1 MPGSENTIK
10 TVAYEEGTYQGYCTE
25 YCGVAHSQMYF
36 TVKVVSQDEYEQ
48 WVDDQQSSSSS
59 GDIEVE
65 GDVTPGAARGA

>member
-36 TVKVVSQDEYEQ
+36 TVKVVSQEEYQQFLDE
-48 WVDDQQSSSSS
+48 QQSSSS
-59 GDIEVE
+59 
-65 GDVTPGAARGA
+65 GDVEVDGEFRAAAGGVA